1 MGERHRK
8 QRTWEDAYMGLPIK
22 KKDSIQT
29 ERLELKPY
37 SQQDSEKLVGLITN
51 YEISRTFMVPDF
63 ETTDQASAFVNKL
76 ISFSWVEDTQHLEY
90 GIYLDDN
97 LIGFINDCGIQDNEI
112 EIGYVIHPAYQG
124 QGYATEAVKVII
136 EELRE
141 MGFQKITAGFF
152 VENTAS
158 RRVMEKCGMKQSDFT
173 DEEEYRG
180 ILHKCQYFEICF

>member
-1 MGERHRK
+1 
-8 QRTWEDAYMGLPIK
+8 MGLPIK
-22 KKDSIQT
+22 KKESIQT

>member
-1 MGERHRK
+1 M
-8 QRTWEDAYMGLPIK
+8 
-22 KKDSIQT
+22 S
-29 ERLELKPY
+29 
-37 SQQDSEKLVGLITN
+37 V
-51 YEISRTFMVPDF
+51 
-63 ETTDQASAFVNKL
+63 
-76 ISFSWVEDTQHLEY
+76 
-90 GIYLDDN
+90 
-97 LIGFINDCGIQDNEI
+97 IGFINDCGIQDNEI